1 MSGTSLHQQQPS
13 STRHPATIVQSRA
26 AAPQHSVWV
35 GASAGT
41 GKTKVL
47 IDRVLRLMLPRVD
60 ASGIVAPATLPAR
73 ILCLTFTKTAAA
85 EMSNRIYAVLAR
97 WSVMDDA
104 QLAAALEDLTG
115 LAPVPD
121 MMAAA
126 RRLFAQVLDAPGGL
140 KIMTI
145 HSFCQSVLKRF
156 PIEAGL
162 APHFALLD
170 ELTAQDMLTACL
182 HNLIA
187 HARMGDNDMLAQA
200 FRQLSL
206 RLSAEDMTDTLHKMM
221 GSRARLSALLARHG
235 DSGHSAARTVD
246 AVYARLG
253 IARADT
259 PESILREII
268 NVHPQDEDSLRQLL
282 RAVIDA
288 GTDAEKE
295 RASGMQAFLEC
306 TGEARLGV
314 MDAHAAFFLTT
325 EGEMR
330 KKAPTK
336 KVCEAL
342 PAAAEIFA
350 REAARLTGIH
360 ERVTAARLAQ
370 GTGALLT
377 IAADML
383 GRYEDAKKAR
393 DALDFD
399 DLILRTSALL
409 SGAGNAQW
417 VLYKLD
423 EGVDHILVDE
433 AQDTSP
439 AQWDVVAALA
449 EEFFVGQGSRDDM
462 VRTLFV
468 VGDEKQS
475 IFSFQGADPA
485 AFHRM
490 KAHFAK
496 HAEAVQDE
504 FAIDLEYSFRSTA
517 SVLSLVDGIFN
528 RSEAKSGVVFD
539 TARAVTHLP
548 FRVGDAGH
556 VELWPLVEQAEA
568 PPRNGWEAPVAAG
581 NVDNALARLAQ
592 QIAQT
597 IAGWIENREMLPAKG
612 RPIRAGDVLILV
624 QSRGEI
630 VERLMRALKSLDVPV
645 AGADRMK
652 LRQEIA
658 IMDMLAA
665 ARFALQPRDDLTLA
679 ALLKSPLAGVDED
692 TLFTLC
698 HARGHKT
705 LWSHLH
711 DVRPDL
717 VAWLQPL
724 VATAGRATPYE
735 FFAALLAMP
744 CPGDTISGRRAFY
757 GRLGRDVADA
767 LDEFLNACLS
777 YEQSHIPAVEMFV
790 DWFARNESDIKR
802 EQDAAGID
810 QVRIMTVHASKGLQA
825 PIVFLP
831 DTAKVMHA
839 HNKARIRLL
848 WPPESTGDVAL
859 WAASSADETPLYRER
874 YQAVAARQDD
884 EYRRLLYVALTRAE
898 DRLYICGYKNKK
910 EPPEKCWYNLIA
922 PAFADVVPDAQGVR
936 AISQPQQKPVKPV
949 ADNVRAHEHAP
960 VALPQWVREAA
971 AEEGVLAK
979 PLAPSRPGEDEPAVK
994 SPLAGENT
1002 QRFARGIILHR
1013 LLELLPALPRH
1024 KWPQAMAAYLARP
1037 AFALDDDTQAA
1048 YAREIMGV
1056 LDHPDFADIFGAGA
1070 RAEVPLVGLA
1080 GAGDD
1085 AVVLAGQVD
1094 RLLVRG
1100 DEVLV
1105 VDYKTNRP
1113 PPSDV
1118 RDVPAVYLKQ
1128 MAAYAVLL
1136 RRIYPGKQVKCALL
1150 WTDALRLMPLP
1161 ADVLAPYMRG

>member
-1 MSGTSLHQQQPS
+1 MSGAPLTQPA

-26 AAPQHSVWV
+26 AHPQHSVWV

-47 IDRVLRLMLPRVD
+47 IDRVLRLMLPRID
-60 ASGIVAPATLPAR
+60 GSGIIAPATQPAR

-85 EMSNRIYAVLAR
+85 EMSNRIYAVLGR

-104 QLAAALEDLTG
+104 TLARALEDLTG
-115 LAPVPD
+115 LPPVAE

-162 APHFALLD
+162 APHFTLLD

-187 HARMGDNDMLAQA
+187 HARMGDDDTLARA

-206 RLSAEDMTDTLHKMM
+206 RLNAEDMTDTLQKMM
-221 GSRARLSALLARHG
+221 AGRARLGKMLARHG
-235 DSGHSAARTVD
+235 DSGHSAARTVG
-246 AVYARLG
+246 AVYRRLG
-253 IARADT
+253 LAVDDT
-259 PESILREII
+259 PQSLSRE
-268 NVHPQDEDSLRQLL
+268 VLSLHAQDENNLRQLL
-282 RAVIDA
+282 RAVIEA
-288 GTDAEKE
+288 GTPTENE
-295 RASGMQAFLEC
+295 RAQGLQDFLER
-306 TGEARLGV
+306 TGDARLSV
-314 MDAHAAFFLTT
+314 VDAYVSFFLTDT
-325 EGEMR
+325 GEMR

-336 KVCEAL
+336 KVTEVL
-342 PAAAEIFA
+342 DGAADIFA
-350 REAARLTGIH
+350 REAERLININ
-360 ERVTAARLAQ
+360 ERITAARLAE

-383 GRYEDAKKAR
+383 DRYEDAKAAR

-409 SGAGNAQW
+409 SGAGSAQW

-449 EEFFVGQGSRDDM
+449 EEFFIGQGSRDDV

-496 HAEAVQDE
+496 HAQAVQDE

-528 RSEAKSGVVFD
+528 RAEAKSGVVFD
-539 TARAVTHLP
+539 TAREVVHLP
-548 FRVGDAGH
+548 FRAGDAGH
-556 VELWPLVEQAEA
+556 VELWPLIEQAQVE
-568 PPRNGWEAPVAAG
+568 PRSGWEPPVSAG
-581 NVDNALARLAQ
+581 NVDNALVRLAQ

-665 ARFALQPRDDLTLA
+665 ARFGLQPRDDLTLA
-679 ALLKSPLAGVDED
+679 ALLKSPLVGISEDE
-692 TLFTLC
+692 LFDLC
-698 HARGHKT
+698 HPRGNKT
-705 LWSHLH
+705 VWSHLH

-744 CPGDTISGRRAFY
+744 CPGDAISGRRAFY

-839 HNKARIRLL
+839 HNKGRIRLL
-848 WPPESTGDVAL
+848 WPEDGSDDVAL
-859 WAASSADETPLYRER
+859 WAASSADETALYKAR
-874 YQAVAARQDD
+874 YESVAARQDD

-910 EPPEKCWYNLIA
+910 EPPEKCWYNLIV
-922 PAFADVVPDAQGVR
+922 PAFAHVEPDANGIR
-936 AISQPQQKPVKPV
+936 AITHAQQKPVKAV
-949 ADNVRAHEHAP
+949 ADVEVARAAVT
-960 VALPQWVREAA
+960 VALPAWVRQAA
-971 AEEGVLAK
+971 VAEGALAK

-994 SPLAGENT
+994 SPLDGDNS

-1013 LLELLPALPRH
+1013 LLEMLPALPRG
-1024 KWPQAMAAYLARP
+1024 KWPAAMAAYLARP
-1037 AFALDDDTQAA
+1037 AFALDDVTQAA
-1048 YAREIMGV
+1048 YAREIMSV

-1080 GAGDD
+1080 GSGEG
-1085 AVVLAGQVD
+1085 AVVLSGQVD

-1113 PPSDV
+1113 PPEDV
-1118 RDVPAVYLKQ
+1118 RDVPVIYLKQ
-1128 MAAYAVLL
+1128 MAAYAAILQ
-1136 RRIYPGKQVKCALL
+1136 RIYAGKTVKCALL

-1161 ADVLAPYMRG
+1161 PELLAPYRPA

>member
-1 MSGTSLHQQQPS
+1 MSGAPLTQQS
-13 STRHPATIVQSRA
+13 SPRHPATIVQSRA
-26 AAPQHSVWV
+26 AHPQQSVWV

-60 ASGIVAPATLPAR
+60 ASGIVAPATQPSR

-85 EMSNRIYAVLAR
+85 EMSNRIYAVLGR
-97 WSVMDDA
+97 WSVMEDA
-104 QLAAALEDLTG
+104 QLASALEDLTG

-162 APHFALLD
+162 APHFTLLD
-170 ELTAQDMLTACL
+170 ELTAQDMLTSCL

-187 HARMGDNDMLAQA
+187 HARIGDDDALAHA
-200 FRQLSL
+200 FRHLSL
-206 RLSAEDMTDTLHKMM
+206 RLNAEDMTDTLQKMM
-221 GSRARLSALLARHG
+221 GSRARLTKLLTHHG
-235 DSGHSAARTVD
+235 DNGHSAIRTVD
-246 AVYARLG
+246 AVYKRLDLKRG
-253 IARADT
+253 DT
-259 PESILREII
+259 PESIEGDII
-268 NVHPQDEDSLRQLL
+268 ALHQQDEDNLRALL
-282 RAVIDA
+282 RTIIDV
-288 GTDAEKE
+288 GTDTEKE
-295 RASGMQAFLEC
+295 RAQGLQAFLERV
-306 TGEARLGV
+306 GDARLGV
-314 MDAHAAFFLTT
+314 IDDYVSFFLT
-325 EGEMR
+325 GDGDIR

-336 KVCEAL
+336 KVAETLPVGAEAFL
-342 PAAAEIFA
+342 
-350 REAARLTGIH
+350 REGERLMAIN
-360 ERVTAARLAQ
+360 ERIKAARLAE

-383 GRYEDAKKAR
+383 GRYEDAKKSR

-409 SGAGNAQW
+409 AGAGSAEW

-449 EEFFVGQGSRDDM
+449 EEFFVGQGSRDDV

-490 KAHFAK
+490 KAHFAR
-496 HAEAVQDE
+496 HAEAVQGE

-528 RSEAKSGVVFD
+528 RAEAKSGVVFD
-539 TARAVTHLP
+539 TARDVVHLP
-548 FRVGDAGH
+548 FRAGDAGH
-556 VELWPLVEQAEA
+556 VELWPLIEQAEA
-568 PPRNGWEAPVAAG
+568 APRSGWEPPVSAG

-592 QIAQT
+592 QIAET
-597 IAGWIENREMLPAKG
+597 ISGWIESREILPAKG

-630 VERLMRALKSLDVPV
+630 VERLMRALKSLDIPV

-665 ARFALQPRDDLTLA
+665 ARFGLQPRDDLTLA
-679 ALLKSPLAGVDED
+679 ALLKSPLVGISEEE
-692 TLFTLC
+692 LFDLC
-698 HARGHKT
+698 HPRGNKT
-705 LWSHLH
+705 VWSHLH

-744 CPGDTISGRRAFY
+744 CPGDAISGRRAFY

-767 LDEFLNACLS
+767 LDEFLNSCLS

-839 HNKARIRLL
+839 HNKGRIRLL
-848 WPPESTGDVAL
+848 WPEEGSDDIAL
-859 WAASSADETPLYRER
+859 WAASSADETALYKAR
-874 YQAVAARQDD
+874 YQNVAARQDD

-910 EPPEKCWYNLIA
+910 EPAEKCWYNLVA
-922 PAFADVVPDAQGVR
+922 PAFSHIEPDAHGIR
-936 AISQPQQKPVKPV
+936 AINQPQQKPVKPV
-949 ADNVRAHEHAP
+949 SETAVSEAITP
-960 VALPQWVREAA
+960 VALPDWLRVAA
-971 AEEGVLAK
+971 AEEGALAK

-994 SPLAGENT
+994 SPLDADNS

-1013 LLELLPALPRH
+1013 LLEMLPALPRG
-1024 KWPQAMAAYLARP
+1024 KWPAAMQTYLARP
-1037 AFALDDDTQAA
+1037 AFALDDATQTA
-1048 YAREIMGV
+1048 YAQEIMGV
-1056 LDHPDFADIFGAGA
+1056 LDHPDFADIFGPAA

-1080 GAGDD
+1080 GSGEG

-1118 RDVPAVYLKQ
+1118 KDVPVIYLKQ
-1128 MAAYAVLL
+1128 MAAYQAILH
-1136 RRIYPGKQVKCALL
+1136 RIYPGKTIKCALL

-1161 ADVLAPYMRG
+1161 QELLAPYSPA